1 MVLHVLLQLTEQI
14 LRVRT
19 EWEVLSPVNEVLKA

>member
-1 MVLHVLLQLTEQI
+1 MVLHMFLWLIEQI

>member
-1 MVLHVLLQLTEQI
+1 MVLHMLSQLIEQI
-14 LRVRT
+14 HRIRT